1 MSEEV
6 SETPNPGD
14 GEDKGKGQTIQ
25 LVIKSKMVFHGIISH
40 HATSDQTRVIS
51 LCPYT
56 KANCNQ
62 MLGAEHGEE
71 GYVL

>member
-1 MSEEV
+1 MF
-6 SETPNPGD
+6 
-14 GEDKGKGQTIQ
+14 QW
-25 LVIKSKMVFHGIISH
+25 IISH
-40 HATSDQTRVIS
+40 QATSDQIRVIS